1 MGQCDEQKVVEGKVV
16 VHDKF
21 FLFQKVLMDVVF
33 LKLYIYSISFGIEGL
48 T

>member
-1 MGQCDEQKVVEGKVV
+1 MGQCDEQKVAEEKVV

-21 FLFQKVLMDVVF
+21 FIFQNKLMKNVF